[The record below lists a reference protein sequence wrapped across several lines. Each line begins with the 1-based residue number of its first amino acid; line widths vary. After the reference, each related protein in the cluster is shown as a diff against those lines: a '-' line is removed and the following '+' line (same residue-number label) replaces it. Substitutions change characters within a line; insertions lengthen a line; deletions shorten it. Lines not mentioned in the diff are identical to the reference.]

1 MSDKVYELKRMK
13 RLKIG
18 KDGEKRKNKGGN
30 KEGKRGAGKKRRK
43 VPTQKLNQYAS
54 GSEAN
59 PHNYGIH

>member
-30 KEGKRGAGKKRRK
+30 KEGKRGAGKKEEKFLPR
-43 VPTQKLNQYAS
+43 N
-54 GSEAN
+54 
-59 PHNYGIH
+59 